1 MRVWFCQVQ
10 SNEWQYGQLSLVAI
24 PSSTL
29 ISTTTDTLD
38 FFPSCSYVI
47 SVLSFCG
54 TSDMPR
60 TDSSSV
66 VSQGGSV
73 LVLTVLGRNPPR
85 LGPFRPSRIN
95 GPGPQ
100 TNGPHNS
107 PSKSCCPTL
116 WSGEEDF
123 DNAQPS
129 LWLIRLGLLLV
140 LAGLHLPGKQI
151 RLQDILT
158 NSFVMRSRR
167 LTTRN
172 APLMTYFYETT

>member
-1 MRVWFCQVQ
+1 LRVWFCQVQ
-10 SNEWQYGQLSLVAI
+10 SSEWQYGQLSLVAI
-24 PSSTL
+24 LSSTL
-29 ISTTTDTLD
+29 ISTGADILD
-38 FFPSCSYVI
+38 FFPSCSYII

-66 VSQGGSV
+66 VFQGGFV
-73 LVLTVLGRNPPR
+73 LVLTVLNHNPPR
-85 LGPFRPSRIN
+85 LGPFRPPRIN

-107 PSKSCCPTL
+107 PSKSCCPTS
-116 WSGEEDF
+116 WSREEGF

-140 LAGLHLPGKQI
+140 LASLHLPKKQI
-151 RLQDILT
+151 KLQDILT
-158 NSFVMRSRR
+158 SSFVMRSRR
-167 LTTRN
+167 LITRN
-172 APLMTYFYETT
+172 APLMTYLYETT